1 MRHAK
6 QIEIIKNYSQ
16 LIKKKQHEIKHIEP
30 SCVEQWF
37 PAGRMFPTDKVQ
49 AADEPWVP
57 QEQAVLACMGC
68 TGIAGPTEALYREP
82 AGTVEMLKCLQIK
95 STADLAR
102 KVSFLREKKK
112 GGGENQL
119 KRFETPLI

>member
-1 MRHAK
+1 M
-6 QIEIIKNYSQ
+6 
-16 LIKKKQHEIKHIEP
+16 
-30 SCVEQWF
+30 
-37 PAGRMFPTDKVQ
+37 DKVQ

-57 QEQAVLACMGC
+57 QELAVLACMGC

-95 STADLAR
+95 STADLAG
-102 KVSFLREKKK
+102 KVSFL
-112 GGGENQL
+112 GGGGGNQL